1 MGFSILK
8 ENLSITITD
17 LASTP
22 RQNGIVKLMNGVE
35 KVLDI
40 LKKNPNATIKMISN
54 EADLSVRTIQRI
66 LVSLKENDLLIRS
79 GSDKTGYWEVLD
91 NK

>member
-1 MGFSILK
+1 
-8 ENLSITITD
+8 
-17 LASTP
+17 
-22 RQNGIVKLMNGVE
+22 MNGVVKLTDGEE
-35 KVLDI
+35 KVIAI
-40 LKKNPNATIKMISN
+40 LKKTPHATIKMLSN
-54 EADLSVRTIQRI
+54 ETDLSVRTIQRI

>member
-1 MGFSILK
+1 
-8 ENLSITITD
+8 
-17 LASTP
+17 
-22 RQNGIVKLMNGVE
+22 MNGVVKLPDGEE

>member
-1 MGFSILK
+1 MDGV
-8 ENLSITITD
+8 
-17 LASTP
+17 
-22 RQNGIVKLMNGVE
+22 VKLTDGEE

>member
-1 MGFSILK
+1 
-8 ENLSITITD
+8 
-17 LASTP
+17 
-22 RQNGIVKLMNGVE
+22 MNDGEE

-66 LVSLKENDLLIRS
+66 LVSLKENDLLIRR

>member
-1 MGFSILK
+1 
-8 ENLSITITD
+8 
-17 LASTP
+17 
-22 RQNGIVKLMNGVE
+22 MNGVVKLTDGE
-35 KVLDI
+35 ETVLDI

-54 EADLSVRTIQRI
+54 ETDLSVRTIQRI

>member
-1 MGFSILK
+1 MAK
-8 ENLSITITD
+8 
-17 LASTP
+17 
-22 RQNGIVKLMNGVE
+22 K

-54 EADLSVRTIQRI
+54 ETDLSVRTIQRI
-66 LVSLKENDLLIRS
+66 LVSLKEKDLLIRS

>member
-1 MGFSILK
+1 
-8 ENLSITITD
+8 
-17 LASTP
+17 
-22 RQNGIVKLMNGVE
+22 MNGVVKLPDGEE

-66 LVSLKENDLLIRS
+66 LVSLKEKDLLIRR

>member
-1 MGFSILK
+1 
-8 ENLSITITD
+8 
-17 LASTP
+17 
-22 RQNGIVKLMNGVE
+22 MNGVVKLTDGEE
-35 KVLDI
+35 KVIDI

-54 EADLSVRTIQRI
+54 ETDLSVRTIQRI

>member
-1 MGFSILK
+1 
-8 ENLSITITD
+8 
-17 LASTP
+17 
-22 RQNGIVKLMNGVE
+22 MNGVVKLTDGDE
-35 KVLDI
+35 TVIDI

-54 EADLSVRTIQRI
+54 ETDLSVRTIQRI

>member
-1 MGFSILK
+1 
-8 ENLSITITD
+8 
-17 LASTP
+17 
-22 RQNGIVKLMNGVE
+22 MNGVVKLTDGEE

-54 EADLSVRTIQRI
+54 ETDLSVRTIQRI
-66 LVSLKENDLLIRS
+66 LVSLKEKDLLIRS

>member
-1 MGFSILK
+1 
-8 ENLSITITD
+8 
-17 LASTP
+17 
-22 RQNGIVKLMNGVE
+22 MNGVVKLTDGEE
-35 KVLDI
+35 KVIDI

-66 LVSLKENDLLIRS
+66 LVSIKEKDLLIRR

>member
-1 MGFSILK
+1 
-8 ENLSITITD
+8 
-17 LASTP
+17 
-22 RQNGIVKLMNGVE
+22 MNGVVKLTDEEE
-35 KVLDI
+35 KALDI

-54 EADLSVRTIQRI
+54 ETDLSVRTIQRI

>member
-1 MGFSILK
+1 
-8 ENLSITITD
+8 
-17 LASTP
+17 
-22 RQNGIVKLMNGVE
+22 MNGVVKLNDGEE

>member
-1 MGFSILK
+1 M
-8 ENLSITITD
+8 NVV
-17 LASTP
+17 
-22 RQNGIVKLMNGVE
+22 VKLTDGEE

-66 LVSLKENDLLIRS
+66 LVSLKEKDLLIRR

>member
-1 MGFSILK
+1 
-8 ENLSITITD
+8 
-17 LASTP
+17 
-22 RQNGIVKLMNGVE
+22 MNGVVKLTDGEE

>member
-1 MGFSILK
+1 
-8 ENLSITITD
+8 
-17 LASTP
+17 
-22 RQNGIVKLMNGVE
+22 MNGVVKLTDGEE
-35 KVLDI
+35 KVIDI

-66 LVSLKENDLLIRS
+66 LVSIKEKDLLIRR
-79 GSDKTGYWEVLD
+79 GSDKTGYWGVLD

>member
-1 MGFSILK
+1 
-8 ENLSITITD
+8 
-17 LASTP
+17 
-22 RQNGIVKLMNGVE
+22 MNGVVKLTDGEE

-66 LVSLKENDLLIRS
+66 LVSLKEKDLLIRR

>member
-1 MGFSILK
+1 
-8 ENLSITITD
+8 
-17 LASTP
+17 
-22 RQNGIVKLMNGVE
+22 MNGVVKLNDGEE

-54 EADLSVRTIQRI
+54 ETDLSVRTIQRI

>member
-1 MGFSILK
+1 
-8 ENLSITITD
+8 
-17 LASTP
+17 
-22 RQNGIVKLMNGVE
+22 MNGVVKLTDGEE

-54 EADLSVRTIQRI
+54 ETDLSVRTIQRI
-66 LVSLKENDLLIRS
+66 LVSLKEKDLLIRM

>member
-1 MGFSILK
+1 
-8 ENLSITITD
+8 
-17 LASTP
+17 
-22 RQNGIVKLMNGVE
+22 
-35 KVLDI
+35 
-40 LKKNPNATIKMISN
+40 MISN

-66 LVSLKENDLLIRS
+66 LVSIKEKDLLIRR

>member
-1 MGFSILK
+1 
-8 ENLSITITD
+8 
-17 LASTP
+17 
-22 RQNGIVKLMNGVE
+22 MNGVVKLTDGEE

-66 LVSLKENDLLIRS
+66 LVSLKEKDLLIRR
-79 GSDKTGYWEVLD
+79 GSDKTGYWEAL
-91 NK
+91 K

>member
-1 MGFSILK
+1 
-8 ENLSITITD
+8 
-17 LASTP
+17 
-22 RQNGIVKLMNGVE
+22 MNGVVKLTDGEE

-66 LVSLKENDLLIRS
+66 LVSLKEKDLLIRS

>member
-1 MGFSILK
+1 
-8 ENLSITITD
+8 
-17 LASTP
+17 
-22 RQNGIVKLMNGVE
+22 MNGVVKLTDGDE

-54 EADLSVRTIQRI
+54 ETDLSVRTIQRI

>member
-1 MGFSILK
+1 
-8 ENLSITITD
+8 
-17 LASTP
+17 
-22 RQNGIVKLMNGVE
+22 MNGVVKLTDGEE

-54 EADLSVRTIQRI
+54 ETDLSVRTIQRI
-66 LVSLKENDLLIRS
+66 LLSLKENDLLIRS

>member
-1 MGFSILK
+1 
-8 ENLSITITD
+8 
-17 LASTP
+17 
-22 RQNGIVKLMNGVE
+22 MNGVVKLTDGEE
-35 KVLDI
+35 KVIDI

>member
-1 MGFSILK
+1 
-8 ENLSITITD
+8 
-17 LASTP
+17 
-22 RQNGIVKLMNGVE
+22 MNGVVKLTDGEE
-35 KVLDI
+35 KVIDI

-54 EADLSVRTIQRI
+54 ETDLSVRTIQRI

-79 GSDKTGYWEVLD
+79 DSDKTGYWEVLD

>member
-1 MGFSILK
+1 
-8 ENLSITITD
+8 
-17 LASTP
+17 
-22 RQNGIVKLMNGVE
+22 MNGVVKLTDGEE
-35 KVLDI
+35 KVIDI

-66 LVSLKENDLLIRS
+66 LVPLKEKDLLIRR

>member
-1 MGFSILK
+1 
-8 ENLSITITD
+8 
-17 LASTP
+17 
-22 RQNGIVKLMNGVE
+22 MNGVVKLTDGEE
-35 KVLDI
+35 KVIDI

-54 EADLSVRTIQRI
+54 ETDLSVRTIQRI

-79 GSDKTGYWEVLD
+79 GSDKTGYWGVLD

>member
-1 MGFSILK
+1 
-8 ENLSITITD
+8 
-17 LASTP
+17 
-22 RQNGIVKLMNGVE
+22 MNGVVKLTDGEE

-54 EADLSVRTIQRI
+54 ETDLSVRTIQRI

>member
-1 MGFSILK
+1 
-8 ENLSITITD
+8 
-17 LASTP
+17 
-22 RQNGIVKLMNGVE
+22 MNGVVKLTDGEE
-35 KVLDI
+35 KVIDI

-66 LVSLKENDLLIRS
+66 LVSLKEKDLLIRR
-79 GSDKTGYWEVLD
+79 GSDKTGYWGVLD

>member
-1 MGFSILK
+1 
-8 ENLSITITD
+8 
-17 LASTP
+17 
-22 RQNGIVKLMNGVE
+22 MNGVVKLTDGEE

-66 LVSLKENDLLIRS
+66 LVSLKENDLLIRR

>member
-1 MGFSILK
+1 
-8 ENLSITITD
+8 
-17 LASTP
+17 
-22 RQNGIVKLMNGVE
+22 MNGVVKLTDGEE

-40 LKKNPNATIKMISN
+40 LKKNPKATIKMISN
-54 EADLSVRTIQRI
+54 ETDLSVRTIQRI

>member
-1 MGFSILK
+1 
-8 ENLSITITD
+8 
-17 LASTP
+17 
-22 RQNGIVKLMNGVE
+22 MNGVVKLPDGEE

-66 LVSLKENDLLIRS
+66 LVSLKEKDLLIRR
-79 GSDKTGYWEVLD
+79 GSDKTGYWNIID
-91 NK
+91 KSFYH

>member
-1 MGFSILK
+1 
-8 ENLSITITD
+8 
-17 LASTP
+17 
-22 RQNGIVKLMNGVE
+22 MNGVVKLTDGEE
-35 KVLDI
+35 KVIDI

-66 LVSLKENDLLIRS
+66 LVSLKEKDLLIRS